1 MDSLG
6 TGSCLLPSVY
16 GPEFI
21 QGKGNT
27 ALACELDKEEVQ
39 SIGYKIQEM

>member
-1 MDSLG
+1 M
-6 TGSCLLPSVY
+6 GSCLLPSIY

-27 ALACELDKEEVQ
+27 AVAFELDKEEVQ
-39 SIGYKIQEM
+39 SMGYKIQEM